1 TDLPHAIVAA
11 PSPAFAV
18 GNDDLL
24 VFGGDNGSQIGI
36 NLKKE
41 KHPGYS
47 KTVLSYNTKHNNWTE
62 VGAQPSDAA
71 VTTPLVIWNN
81 KAIIPGG
88 EISPSVRT
96 TKVVVAE
103 AIKTSE

>member
-1 TDLPHAIVAA
+1 A

-18 GNDDLL
+18 GNDNLV

-41 KHPGYS
+41 KHPGFS

-88 EISPSVRT
+88 EISPSVRRS
-96 TKVVVAE
+96 E
-103 AIKTSE
+103 EHTSELQSRDTLVCRL